1 MGSMEK
7 SARARKGLRMLPF
20 TFGKSQLRVLCI
32 GAHPDDI
39 EIGCGGSILRI
50 SEEFD
55 TETYWIVLSGDENRK
70 REAKQSADKFLEKSK
85 ILEIKTPTF
94 KESYFPYIGDEIKD
108 FFEELKDVS
117 PDIIFTHCRHDL
129 HQDHRLISELTW
141 NTFRDHFI
149 LEYEIPKYDGD
160 FLTPNLYVE
169 LRKETCEKKI
179 SLIISCYNTQVN
191 KRWFDKE
198 TFWAILRL
206 RGLESNSH
214 TKYAEAFYSRKIRI

>member
-1 MGSMEK
+1 
-7 SARARKGLRMLPF
+7 MLPLIF
-20 TFGKSQLRVLCI
+20 RKSQLRVLCI

-50 SEEFD
+50 SKEFD
-55 TETYWIVLSGDENRK
+55 TETYWLVLSGNDIRK
-70 REAKQSADKFLEKSK
+70 REAIQSAEKFLEKSK
-85 ILEIKTPTF
+85 IMEIKSQNF
-94 KESYFPYIGDEIKD
+94 KENFFPYIGNIIKA
-108 FFEELKDVS
+108 FFEELKDIS

-141 NTFRDHFI
+141 NTFRDHLI

-160 FLTPNLYVE
+160 FLTPNLYVN
-169 LRKETCEKKI
+169 LSKEICEKKI
-179 SLIISCYNTQVN
+179 SLIISYFKSQVN

-206 RGLESNSH
+206 RGLESNSQ